1 MDVIGEKAKW
11 RDFTFAESNSQLPT
25 NTPTYKEKMEAHR
38 RRMAEMD
45 PNSREE
51 LLKKLKESIS
61 KINNR
66 IGNILEINDFQDKSL
81 VETFIDISTSP
92 IKSLALE
99 ELVGINPIEAIVLIE
114 KGVLNTNLLDV
125 YIKLVI
131 QEMESQ
137 RNLIIG

>member
-1 MDVIGEKAKW
+1 
-11 RDFTFAESNSQLPT
+11 
-25 NTPTYKEKMEAHR
+25 
-38 RRMAEMD
+38 
-45 PNSREE
+45 
-51 LLKKLKESIS
+51 
-61 KINNR
+61 
-66 IGNILEINDFQDKSL
+66 L
-81 VETFIDISTSP
+81 VETFIDISASP

-137 RNLIIG
+137 RNLIAG